1 MKGRVLMTAQAA
13 RTLEKEIDRRK
24 EAQAALQ
31 SRADVDEINRR
42 IAAHE
47 NGETEMYSREEAKA
61 MLEKIGYR
69 G

>member
-1 MKGRVLMTAQAA
+1 MKGKVLIMALAA
-13 RTLEKEIDRRK
+13 REIEKEIDRRK
-24 EAQAALQ
+24 EVQAALQ

-47 NGETEMYSREEAKA
+47 NGEAEMHSREEAKA
-61 MLEKIGYR
+61 MLEKMGYR